1 MARILLVDD
10 DSAIR
15 RALSQLLIKGGHDVA
30 LAASHDEALAELSNG
45 QPVDLC
51 ILDFWLGTDNG
62 LKLMEN
68 IRDTKPG
75 IPILFLSGGNETV
88 PLEATTALAEMQGAS
103 EFLYKPI
110 AADALLQAV
119 SRHIT

>member
-15 RALSQLLIKGGHDVA
+15 RILSLLLNQAGHDVA
-30 LAASHDEALAELSNG
+30 LAASEAEALEELGNG
-45 QPVDLC
+45 EAADIC
-51 ILDFWLGTDNG
+51 ILDFWLGKDNS
-62 LKLMEN
+62 LKLMDN
-68 IRDTKPG
+68 IRQIQPN

-110 AADALLQAV
+110 SAEALLQAV
-119 SRHIT
+119 NRNVK

>member
-1 MARILLVDD
+1 MARILIVED
-10 DSAIR
+10 DSALCR
-15 RALSQLLIKGGHDVA
+15 VLSQILLKSGHEVA
-30 LAASHDEALAELSNG
+30 PAASHDEALAELSNG

-62 LKLMEN
+62 LKVMEN
-68 IRDTKPG
+68 IRQTQPD
-75 IPILFLSGGNETV
+75 IPVIFLSGGNETV

-110 AADALLQAV
+110 AAHALLQAV

>member
-15 RALSQLLIKGGHDVA
+15 RILSLLLNQAGHDVA
-30 LAASHDEALAELSNG
+30 LAASEAEALEELGNG
-45 QPVDLC
+45 EAADIC
-51 ILDFWLGTDNG
+51 ILDFWLGKDNS
-62 LKLMEN
+62 LKLMDN
-68 IRDTKPG
+68 IRQIQPNV
-75 IPILFLSGGNETV
+75 PILFLSGGNETV

-110 AADALLQAV
+110 SAEALLQAV
-119 SRHIT
+119 NRNVK

>member
-15 RALSQLLIKGGHDVA
+15 RVLSRLLITAGHDVA
-30 LAASHDEALAELSNG
+30 LAASQAEALEELSNG
-45 QPVDLC
+45 QAADLC
-51 ILDFWLGTDNG
+51 ILDFWLGKDNG
-62 LKLMEN
+62 LQLMET
-68 IRDTKPG
+68 IRLAHPDV
-75 IPILFLSGGNETV
+75 PILFLSGGNETV

-110 AADALLQAV
+110 SADALLQAV
-119 SRHIT
+119 GRHVK